1 MTTTADERLADV
13 RRWWRATVPG
23 PPLGQRAEQAYIVA
37 LTGAIFG
44 ALVYSTAHSALA
56 QVITVRGTS
65 VWGPGLVLV
74 GLVVV
79 ARWGAY
85 QGPVVFSMGDVG
97 HTLGRRSRGAGWP
110 SGRSREASRAG
121 RWPAPCSPPWCS
133 SG

>member
-1 MTTTADERLADV
+1 M
-13 RRWWRATVPG
+13 
-23 PPLGQRAEQAYIVA
+23 A

-97 HTLGRRSRGAGWP
+97 HTLGAPLPRRGLAVRPLARGLARGAV
-110 SGRSREASRAG
+110 AG
-121 RWPAPCSPPWCS
+121 AVLGAVCS